1 MPQKESGRMDDRGDS
16 GLIKLAFRLLPQ
28 LRFTGRFGYAFDR
41 SLLYLKGGVA
51 GAEFKD
57 DLSLASGAIALASGT
72 QSNTS
77 VGWTVG
83 AGWEY
88 AFLNNWTAKVE
99 YDYLDF
105 GSKDEDFVFSSFG
118 SSATF
123 HESIERKLQLVKLGV
138 NYKF

>member
-1 MPQKESGRMDDRGDS
+1 LRD
-16 GLIKLAFRLLPQ
+16 LLP
-28 LRFTGRFGYAFDR
+28 RSSAKGVAGSSAGDAETARGYAFDR

-57 DLSLASGAIALASGT
+57 DLSLASGAIALASGS

-88 AFLNNWTAKVE
+88 AFLNNWSATVE

-123 HESIERKLQLVKLGV
+123 HESIGRKLQLVKLGV